1 MPYIGNNIRAADDYR
16 LIDDISSSF
25 NGSTTSF
32 ALTVSG
38 AVPTPFPKAPQQC
51 LVSVNGVI
59 QEPDPTGSSGFNLVG
74 TNIVF
79 SSAPTNG
86 HSFFGIIYATAD
98 YLNAGGTFPAGS
110 TGSPSITFTT
120 DQDTGLYRK
129 GSGSIGFV
137 SNSNEIANVDSNG
150 ITSTQ
155 FIGGG
160 ASITGIAAGNIAS
173 GTIATARI
181 PTLNQNTTGTAA
193 IATTVTVAD
202 ESSDTTCFPLFSTAA
217 TGDLAPK
224 SGSNLTFN
232 SSSGLLTATE
242 FSGSGASLTTLNGSN
257 ISSGTVAS
265 ARIPTLN
272 QDTTGTA
279 AIATTI
285 TVADESS
292 DTGCNVLFAT
302 SASGNLG
309 AKTGSNLTFN
319 STGSGELTTGTFVGA
334 LTGNVT
340 GTLQTA
346 AQGNV
351 TSLGTLTGLT
361 VSGDM
366 TFTGNSANI
375 VFDKSQDSLEFA
387 DDAVATFGDS
397 RDLLIYHIGNNSYI
411 QDNGTGDLYLQSQST
426 VRIKSA
432 DEDAIKCNANA
443 AVQLYYDNTLAFQTA
458 LAGGVDIVNYAK
470 SDLVALSDSSTI
482 TVDFRTG
489 THFSVTLGGNRTF
502 GDPNSTGDAIGSSGS
517 IFITQDGTGS
527 RTLAF
532 HADYKFAGGTAPTLS
547 TAANAVDRLDYVIK
561 AANVVHAVVT
571 LDVK

>member
-32 ALTVSG
+32 ALQISG
-38 AVPTPFPKAPQQC
+38 STPVPFPKSPQQC
-51 LVSVNGVI
+51 LISVNGVI

-86 HSFFGIIYATAD
+86 HAFFGIVYATAD

-137 SNSNEIANVDSNG
+137 SNSTEIANVDSNG
-150 ITSTQ
+150 ITATE

-160 ASITGIAAGNIAS
+160 ANITGIAAGNIAS
-173 GTIATARI
+173 GTIAT
-181 PTLNQNTTGTAA
+181 
-193 IATTVTVAD
+193 
-202 ESSDTTCFPLFSTAA
+202 
-217 TGDLAPK
+217 
-224 SGSNLTFN
+224 
-232 SSSGLLTATE
+232 
-242 FSGSGASLTTLNGSN
+242 
-257 ISSGTVAS
+257 

-292 DTGCNVLFAT
+292 DTTCFPLFST
-302 SASGNLG
+302 SDSGNI
-309 AKTGSNLTFN
+309 APKSGSNLTFN
-319 STGSGELTTGTFVGA
+319 SSSGLLTATAFSGSGASLTALNASNISSGTIASARVPTLNQDTTGTAAIATTITVADESSDTGCFVLFSTSASGNLA
-334 LTGNVT
+334 PKSGSNLTFNSSSGLLTATGFSGNLT

-361 VSGDM
+361 VGGDA
-366 TFTGNSANI
+366 TFQGDNYNI
-375 VFDKSQDSLEFA
+375 VWDKSDNALEFS
-387 DDAVATFGDS
+387 DNSKLRIGDGP
-397 RDLLIYHIGNNSYI
+397 DLQIYHTGSHSYI
-411 QDNGTGDLYLQSQST
+411 REEGTGSLRILGDDIQISNQSDTESQASFT
-426 VRIKSA
+426 
-432 DEDAIKCNANA
+432 ANG
-443 AVQLYYDNTLAFQTA
+443 AVQLFFNGGNTFKTEQNGVRIVGH
-458 LAGGVDIVNYAK
+458 AGADVT
-470 SDLVALSDSSTI
+470 ALSDGSTI
-482 TVDFRTG
+482 TVDFRGG

-502 GDPNSTGDAIGSSGS
+502 GNPDNTSSAVGSSGS

-527 RTLAF
+527 RTASF
-532 HADYKFAGGTAPTLS
+532 HADYKFPGGTAPTLS
-547 TAANAVDRLDYVIK
+547 TAANALDRIDYVVK
-561 AANVVHAVVT
+561 GNGEVHAVIS

>member
-32 ALTVSG
+32 PLQIAGSAPV
-38 AVPTPFPKAPQQC
+38 PFPKSPQQC
-51 LVSVNGVI
+51 LISVNGVI

-86 HSFFGIIYATAD
+86 HAFFGIVYATAD

-137 SNSNEIANVDSNG
+137 SNSTEIANVDSNG
-150 ITSTQ
+150 ITATE

-160 ASITGIAAGNIAS
+160 ANITGIAAGNIAS

-202 ESSDTTCFPLFSTAA
+202 ESSDSTCFPLFATAA

-232 SSSGLLTATE
+232 SAQGILTATQ
-242 FSGSGASLTTLNGSN
+242 FSGNGSTLTNLNASN
-257 ISSGTVAS
+257 IASGTIDS
-265 ARIPTLN
+265 ARVPTLN

-319 STGSGELTTGTFVGA
+319 SSTGLLTATGFSGNL
-334 LTGNVT
+334 T

-351 TSLGTLTGLT
+351 TSLGTLTGLN
-361 VSGDM
+361 VSGDA
-366 TFTGNSANI
+366 TFTGDNYN
-375 VFDKSQDSLEFA
+375 VVWDKSSDRFEFA
-387 DDAVATFGDS
+387 DNAAATFGDGV
-397 RDLLIYHIGNNSYI
+397 DLTILHNGSHSVITNNTGTLFSLS
-411 QDNGTGDLYLQSQST
+411 DNVIFKNNANNETIATFVANSGIELYFNNVKKFEST
-426 VRIKSA
+426 VRGVEITG
-432 DEDAIKCNANA
+432 NA
-443 AVQLYYDNTLAFQTA
+443 T
-458 LAGGVDIVNYAK
+458 GPI
-470 SDLVALSDSSTI
+470 SSLSDGSTI
-482 TVDFRTG
+482 TVDFG
-489 THFSVTLGGNRTF
+489 TSCNFTVTLGGNRTF
-502 GDPNSTGDAIGSSGS
+502 GDPDNTASSVGSSGS
-517 IFITQDGTGS
+517 IFIVQDGTGS
-527 RTLAF
+527 RTASF
-532 HADYKFAGGTAPTLS
+532 HADYKFPGGTAPTLS
-547 TAANAVDRLDYVIK
+547 TAANAIDRLDYIVRG
-561 AANVVHAVVT
+561 NNDVHCVVT

>member
-32 ALTVSG
+32 ALQIAGSSPV
-38 AVPTPFPKAPQQC
+38 PFPKSPQQC
-51 LVSVNGVI
+51 LISVNGVI
-59 QEPDPTGSSGFNLVG
+59 QEPDPTGASGFNLSG

-86 HSFFGIIYATAD
+86 HSFFGIVYATAD

-181 PTLNQNTTGTAA
+181 PTLNQDTTGTAA
-193 IATTVTVAD
+193 IATTITVAD

-224 SGSNLTFN
+224 SGTNLTFN

-242 FSGSGASLTTLNGSN
+242 FSGSGASLTTLNASN
-257 ISSGTVAS
+257 ISSGTIAS
-265 ARIPTLN
+265 ARVPTLN
-272 QDTTGTA
+272 QNTTGTA

-319 STGSGELTTGTFVGA
+319 SSSGLLTATGFSGDL
-334 LTGNVT
+334 T

-351 TSLGTLTGLT
+351 TSLGTLTGLNINGD
-361 VSGDM
+361 VSISG
-366 TFTGNSANI
+366 ANYNI
-375 VFDKSQDSLEFA
+375 LWDKSDNALEFQDNA
-387 DDAVATFGDS
+387 KAKFGASDD
-397 RDLLIYHIGNNSYI
+397 LQIYHDGSHSYVY
-411 QDNGTGDLYLQSQST
+411 DTGTGKLRLVTNSFRLLETDNST
-426 VRIKSA
+426 SMIAA
-432 DEDAIKCNANA
+432 DENG
-443 AVQLYYDNTLAFQTA
+443 AVQLYFDGGNTFNTEQNGVRVVGH
-458 LAGGVDIVNYAK
+458 AGADVT
-470 SDLVALSDSSTI
+470 ALSDGSTI
-482 TVDFRTG
+482 TVDFRAG

-502 GDPNSTGDAIGSSGS
+502 GNPDNTSTSIGSSGS

-527 RTLAF
+527 RTASF
-532 HADYKFAGGTAPTLS
+532 HSDYKFPGGTAPTLS
-547 TAANAVDRLDYVIK
+547 TAANAVDRLDYVVK
-561 AANVVHAVVT
+561 AHNVVHAVVT

>member
-32 ALTVSG
+32 ALTVAS

-181 PTLNQNTTGTAA
+181 PTLNQDTSGTAA
-193 IATTVTVAD
+193 IATTITVAD

-224 SGSNLTFN
+224 SGTNLTFN

-272 QDTTGTA
+272 QDTSGTA

-319 STGSGELTTGTFVGA
+319 SSSGLLTATGFSGDL
-334 LTGNVT
+334 T

-361 VSGDM
+361 VSGDA
-366 TFTGNSANI
+366 TFTGDNYN
-375 VFDKSQDSLEFA
+375 VVWDKSSDRFEFA
-387 DDAVATFGDS
+387 DSASATFGTGV
-397 RDLLIYHIGNNSYI
+397 DLTITHDGSNSFI
-411 QDNGTGDLYLQSQST
+411 SESGTGDLFVTTTSG
-426 VRIKSA
+426 
-432 DEDAIKCNANA
+432 AIKQQKNTGENMIVANVDG
-443 AVQLYYDNTLAFQTA
+443 AVQLYFDNGNTFNTEQNGVRVVGH
-458 LAGGVDIVNYAK
+458 AGADVT
-470 SDLVALSDSSTI
+470 ALSDGSTI
-482 TVDFRTG
+482 TVDFRGG

-502 GDPNSTGDAIGSSGS
+502 GDPDNTASAVGSSGS

-527 RTLAF
+527 RTASF
-532 HADYKFAGGTAPTLS
+532 HSDYKFPGGTAPTLS
-547 TAANAVDRLDYVIK
+547 TAANAVDRLDYVVK
-561 AANVVHAVVT
+561 ALNVIHAVVT

>member
-32 ALTVSG
+32 ALQISG
-38 AVPTPFPKAPQQC
+38 STPVPFPKSPQQC
-51 LVSVNGVI
+51 LISVNGVI

-86 HSFFGIIYATAD
+86 HAFFGIVYATAD

-137 SNSNEIANVDSNG
+137 SNSTEIANVDSNG
-150 ITSTQ
+150 ITATQ

-160 ASITGIAAGNIAS
+160 ANITGIAAGNIAS

-181 PTLNQNTTGTAA
+181 PTLNQDTTGNAA
-193 IATTVTVAD
+193 SADTIDVTGSGTDSSFALTFVATTGSAKSLLAD
-202 ESSDTTCFPLFSTAA
+202 TSGLVFNPFSNTLTT
-217 TGDLAPK
+217 
-224 SGSNLTFN
+224 NTFN
-232 SSSGLLTATE
+232 
-242 FSGSGASLTTLNGSN
+242 GSGASLTNLNASN
-257 ISSGTVAS
+257 ISSGTIAS
-265 ARIPTLN
+265 ARVPTLN

-292 DTGCNVLFAT
+292 DTGCFVLFST
-302 SASGNLG
+302 SASGNL
-309 AKTGSNLTFN
+309 APKSGSNLTFN
-319 STGSGELTTGTFVGA
+319 SSSGLLTATSLG
-334 LTGNVT
+334 
-340 GTLQTA
+340 GTLTTA

-361 VSGDM
+361 VGGDA
-366 TFTGNSANI
+366 TFQGDNYNI
-375 VFDKSQDSLEFA
+375 AWDKSDNALEFS
-387 DDAVATFGDS
+387 DNSKLRIGDGP
-397 RDLLIYHIGNNSYI
+397 DLQIYHTGSHSYI
-411 QDNGTGDLYLQSQST
+411 REEGTGSLRILGDDIQISNQSDTASQASFTAGGAVELYHNGTKMIETTAGGISLL
-426 VRIKSA
+426 KGA
-432 DEDAIKCNANA
+432 KA
-443 AVQLYYDNTLAFQTA
+443 AVTAVTELNTT
-458 LAGGVDIVNYAK
+458 
-470 SDLVALSDSSTI
+470 TI
-482 TVDFRTG
+482 DWLTG
-489 THFSVTLGGNRTF
+489 THFSFTLTGNRTLAQTSSS
-502 GDPNSTGDAIGSSGS
+502 NAIGQSGS
-517 IFITQDGTGS
+517 IFISQDGTGS

-532 HADYKFAGGTAPTLS
+532 SSHYKFPGGTAPTLS
-547 TAANAVDRLDYVIK
+547 TAANALDRIDYVVKGNGEI
-561 AANVVHAVVT
+561 HAVAS

>member
-32 ALTVSG
+32 ALQISG
-38 AVPTPFPKAPQQC
+38 STPVPFPKSPQQC
-51 LVSVNGVI
+51 LISVNGVI

-86 HSFFGIIYATAD
+86 HAFFGIVYATAD

-137 SNSNEIANVDSNG
+137 SNSTEIANVDSNG
-150 ITSTQ
+150 ITATQ

-160 ASITGIAAGNIAS
+160 ANITGIAAGNIAS

-193 IATTVTVAD
+193 IATTITVAD
-202 ESSDTTCFPLFSTAA
+202 ESSDTTCFPLFSTSDS
-217 TGDLAPK
+217 GNIAPK

-232 SSSGLLTATE
+232 SSSGLLTATA
-242 FSGSGASLTTLNGSN
+242 FSGSGASLTALNASN
-257 ISSGTVAS
+257 ISSGTIAS
-265 ARIPTLN
+265 ARVPTLN

-292 DTGCNVLFAT
+292 DTGCFVLFST
-302 SASGNLG
+302 SASGNL
-309 AKTGSNLTFN
+309 APKSGSNLTFN
-319 STGSGELTTGTFVGA
+319 SSSGLLTATGFSGDL
-334 LTGNVT
+334 T

-361 VSGDM
+361 LSGDM
-366 TFTGNSANI
+366 TFTGDSAN
-375 VFDKSQDSLEFA
+375 VQFDKSDSALEFLDNAKAKFGNGDDLSILHNGTHSVITNITGTLFTLA
-387 DDAVATFGDS
+387 DNISFKNAANDETMATFVANSGVE
-397 RDLLIYHIGNNSYI
+397 LYFNNAKKFE
-411 QDNGTGDLYLQSQST
+411 ST
-426 VRIKSA
+426 VRGVEITG
-432 DEDAIKCNANA
+432 NA
-443 AVQLYYDNTLAFQTA
+443 T
-458 LAGGVDIVNYAK
+458 GPI
-470 SDLVALSDSSTI
+470 SSLSDGSTI
-482 TVDFRTG
+482 TVDFG
-489 THFSVTLGGNRTF
+489 TSCNFTVTLGGNRTF
-502 GDPNSTGDAIGSSGS
+502 GDPDNTASSVGSSGS
-517 IFITQDGTGS
+517 IFIVQDGTGS
-527 RTLAF
+527 RTASF
-532 HADYKFAGGTAPTLS
+532 HADYKFPGGTAPTLS
-547 TAANAVDRLDYVIK
+547 TAANAIDRLDYIVR
-561 AANVVHAVVT
+561 ADNNVHCVVT

>member
-32 ALTVSG
+32 ALQIAGSSPV
-38 AVPTPFPKAPQQC
+38 PFPKSPQQC
-51 LVSVNGVI
+51 LISVNGVI
-59 QEPDPTGSSGFNLVG
+59 QEPDPTGASGFNLVG

-86 HSFFGIIYATAD
+86 HAFFGIVYATAD

-150 ITSTQ
+150 ITSTE

-160 ASITGIAAGNIAS
+160 ANITGIAAGNIAS

-181 PTLNQNTTGTAA
+181 PTLNQDTTGTAA
-193 IATTVTVAD
+193 IATTITVAD

-242 FSGSGASLTTLNGSN
+242 FSGSGASLTTLNASN
-257 ISSGTVAS
+257 ISSGTIAS
-265 ARIPTLN
+265 ARVPTLN
-272 QDTTGTA
+272 QNTTGTA

-319 STGSGELTTGTFVGA
+319 SSSGALSATTFVGNIDA
-334 LTGNVT
+334 VDGDFD
-340 GTLQTA
+340 GTLEADAITVGGSALNTVIAGVTVTNATNAVNADTVDSLHASSFLRSDA
-346 AQGNV
+346 ADSSN
-351 TSLGTLTGLT
+351 SLLTL
-361 VSGDM
+361 SGGISLNGVVKYP
-366 TFTGNSANI
+366 TFTTHSGGTVTIDFAN
-375 VFDKSQDSLEFA
+375 VMHL
-387 DDAVATFGDS
+387 
-397 RDLLIYHIGNNSYI
+397 
-411 QDNGTGDLYLQSQST
+411 
-426 VRIKSA
+426 
-432 DEDAIKCNANA
+432 
-443 AVQLYYDNTLAFQTA
+443 
-458 LAGGVDIVNYAK
+458 
-470 SDLVALSDSSTI
+470 
-482 TVDFRTG
+482 
-489 THFSVTLGGNRTF
+489 VTLNQ
-502 GDPNSTGDAIGSSGS
+502 NSSLAQTGSSNVLGQSGS
-517 IFITQDGTGS
+517 IFLVQDGTGS
-527 RTLAF
+527 RTLSYSSHF
-532 HADYKFAGGTAPTLS
+532 KFAGGTAPTLS
-547 TAANAVDRLDYVIK
+547 TAANAVDRLDYIVK
-561 AANVVHAVVT
+561 ANGEVHAVVT

>member
-32 ALTVSG
+32 ALQIAGSSPV
-38 AVPTPFPKAPQQC
+38 PFPKSPQQC
-51 LVSVNGVI
+51 LISVNGVI

-86 HSFFGIIYATAD
+86 HAFFGIVYATAD

-137 SNSNEIANVDSNG
+137 SNSTEIANVDSNG
-150 ITSTQ
+150 ITATE

-160 ASITGIAAGNIAS
+160 ANITGIAAGNIAS
-173 GTIATARI
+173 GTIASARI

-217 TGDLAPK
+217 TGNLAPK
-224 SGSNLTFN
+224 SGTNLTFN
-232 SSSGLLTATE
+232 SSSGLLTATA
-242 FSGSGASLTTLNGSN
+242 FSGSGASLTTLNASN
-257 ISSGTVAS
+257 ISSGTIAS
-265 ARIPTLN
+265 ARVPTLN

-292 DTGCNVLFAT
+292 DTGCFVLFAT
-302 SASGNLG
+302 SASGNL
-309 AKTGSNLTFN
+309 APKSGSNLTFN
-319 STGSGELTTGTFVGA
+319 SSSGLLTATGFSGDL
-334 LTGNVT
+334 T

-351 TSLGTLTGLT
+351 TSLGTLTGFT
-361 VSGDM
+361 VSGDA
-366 TFTGNSANI
+366 TFTGDNYN
-375 VFDKSQDSLEFA
+375 VVWDKSSNRFEFA
-387 DDAVATFGDS
+387 DNASAIFGTGV
-397 RDLLIYHIGNNSYI
+397 DLTITHDGSNSFI
-411 QDNGTGDLYLQSQST
+411 SESGTGDLFFTTTSG
-426 VRIKSA
+426 
-432 DEDAIKCNANA
+432 AIKLQKNTGENMIVANVDGAIQLYNDNSLVLETYTGGISLLKGAKAAITALSLSGSTLTVNA
-443 AVQLYYDNTLAFQTA
+443 ALSSHFSFTLTTN
-458 LAGGVDIVNYAK
+458 ITVNF
-470 SDLVALSDSSTI
+470 SNSST
-482 TVDFRTG
+482 T
-489 THFSVTLGGNRTF
+489 
-502 GDPNSTGDAIGSSGS
+502 IGQSGS
-517 IFITQDGTGS
+517 IFLTQDGTGS
-527 RTLAF
+527 RTAAF
-532 HADYKFAGGTAPTLS
+532 SSAFKFPGGTAPTLS
-547 TAANAVDRLDYVIK
+547 TAANAVDRIDYVVLADSK
-561 AANVVHAVVT
+561 VHAVAS

>member
-32 ALTVSG
+32 ALQIAGSSPV
-38 AVPTPFPKAPQQC
+38 PFPKSPQQC
-51 LVSVNGVI
+51 LISVNGVI

-86 HSFFGIIYATAD
+86 HAFFGIVYATAD

-137 SNSNEIANVDSNG
+137 SNSTEIANVDSNG

-160 ASITGIAAGNIAS
+160 ANITGIAAGNIAS

-181 PTLNQNTTGTAA
+181 PTLNQDTTGTAA
-193 IATTVTVAD
+193 IATTITVAD

-224 SGSNLTFN
+224 SGTNLTFN

-242 FSGSGASLTTLNGSN
+242 FSGSGASLTTLNASN
-257 ISSGTVAS
+257 ISSGTIAS
-265 ARIPTLN
+265 ARVPTLN

-302 SASGNLG
+302 SASGNL
-309 AKTGSNLTFN
+309 APKSGSNLTFN
-319 STGSGELTTGTFVGA
+319 SSSGLLTATGFSGDL
-334 LTGNVT
+334 T

-361 VSGDM
+361 VSGDGS
-366 TFTGNSANI
+366 F
-375 VFDKSQDSLEFA
+375 
-387 DDAVATFGDS
+387 
-397 RDLLIYHIGNNSYI
+397 
-411 QDNGTGDLYLQSQST
+411 TGDLTTGQLFIGDGGPGATDDNICIGDQKDLKIYQDGSNSVLYDNGGGNLILYSNGAAVKLSKDT
-426 VRIKSA
+426 GESMVV
-432 DEDAIKCNANA
+432 ANTDG
-443 AVQLYYDNTLAFQTA
+443 AVQLYFDNGNTFNTEQNGVRVVGH
-458 LAGGVDIVNYAK
+458 AGADVT
-470 SDLVALSDSSTI
+470 ALSDGSTI
-482 TVDFRTG
+482 TVDFRAG

-502 GDPNSTGDAIGSSGS
+502 GDPDNTGDAIGSSGS

-527 RTLAF
+527 RTASF
-532 HADYKFAGGTAPTLS
+532 HADYKFPGGTAPTLS
-547 TAANAVDRLDYVIK
+547 TAANAVDRLDYVIRQSDDI
-561 AANVVHAVVT
+561 HCVVT

>member
-32 ALTVSG
+32 ALQIAGSAPV
-38 AVPTPFPKAPQQC
+38 PFPKSPQQC
-51 LVSVNGVI
+51 LISVNGVI

-86 HSFFGIIYATAD
+86 HAFFGIVYATAD

-137 SNSNEIANVDSNG
+137 SNSTEIANVDSNG

-160 ASITGIAAGNIAS
+160 ANITGIAAGNIAS

-181 PTLNQNTTGTAA
+181 PTLNQDTTGTAA

-217 TGDLAPK
+217 TGNLAPK
-224 SGSNLTFN
+224 SGTNLTFN
-232 SSSGLLTATE
+232 SSSGLLTATA
-242 FSGSGASLTTLNGSN
+242 FSGSGASLTTLNASN
-257 ISSGTVAS
+257 ISSGTIAS
-265 ARIPTLN
+265 ARVPTLN

-319 STGSGELTTGTFVGA
+319 SSTGLLTATAFSGSGA
-334 LTGNVT
+334 SLTGVLSDIVEDTSPQLGGNLDTNSFEIDLDDGHGVRFKNGS
-340 GTLQTA
+340 GTIRLQA
-346 AQGNV
+346 Y
-351 TSLGTLTGLT
+351 
-361 VSGDM
+361 VSG
-366 TFTGNSANI
+366 GNGYLQNS
-375 VFDKSQDSLEFA
+375 E
-387 DDAVATFGDS
+387 G
-397 RDLLIYHIGNNSYI
+397 DLLIETIGSADDIILTSVDDIQLKPQGGENGIQVIGNGGVELYHNNSKHFETSAYGVFVTGGA
-411 QDNGTGDLYLQSQST
+411 NGNFGSHTGGTVTFDLAS
-426 VRIKSA
+426 SA
-432 DEDAIKCNANA
+432 YHFVNMNANSTFA
-443 AVQLYYDNTLAFQTA
+443 APINAQ
-458 LAGGVDIVNYAK
+458 
-470 SDLVALSDSSTI
+470 
-482 TVDFRTG
+482 
-489 THFSVTLGGNRTF
+489 
-502 GDPNSTGDAIGSSGS
+502 IGHSGS
-517 IFITQDGTGS
+517 IFLIQDGTGG
-527 RTLAF
+527 RTGSFNSAF
-532 HADYKFAGGTAPTLS
+532 KFVGGTAPTLS
-547 TAANAVDRLDYVIK
+547 TAANAVDRLDFIVEDDSPLK
-561 AANVVHAVVT
+561 VHIAVS